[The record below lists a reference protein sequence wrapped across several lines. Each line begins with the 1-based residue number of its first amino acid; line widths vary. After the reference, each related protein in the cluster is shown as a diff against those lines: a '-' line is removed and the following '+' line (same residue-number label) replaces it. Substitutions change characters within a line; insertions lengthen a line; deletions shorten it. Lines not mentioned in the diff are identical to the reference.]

1 VATKNIV
8 KTMVA
13 SLVIDDLSR
22 KEGIVA
28 DETAVEDQVQLQRA
42 QAEQVTPRCLLA
54 AFEGST
60 HG

>member
-1 VATKNIV
+1 
-8 KTMVA
+8 MVA